1 MSSRL
6 LLFFYLFTR
15 VVCFQTVRAPFA
27 SRYLS
32 QCRDSCQGSSS
43 CTAASKS
50 NDSQE
55 NVVDQWVATG
65 KTVVST
71 FLLGWTLAASVA
83 MANTDVLSAVTVV
96 DELIQ
101 ASPEQTVVVNSGTSD
116 LMCNDCYRIILIFNI

>member
-1 MSSRL
+1 
-6 LLFFYLFTR
+6 
-15 VVCFQTVRAPFA
+15 
-27 SRYLS
+27 
-32 QCRDSCQGSSS
+32 
-43 CTAASKS
+43 
-50 NDSQE
+50 
-55 NVVDQWVATG
+55 VDQWVATG